1 MATATAPISHPAT
14 QRAVV
19 PELVLAAASEFAG
32 AAEFAPSRP
41 NPEVNEL
48 FAKALSAQKKG
59 NHTKAIARYT
69 EIIGLH
75 PQTAD
80 VYINRGAAYESA
92 GDHNLA
98 LQDLNTAVGLEPKF
112 MAYFNRASVYF
123 KQSEYERSIRDY
135 SAALEIDSKSARAYI
150 YRGQT
155 YSNLSLYDRAIRD
168 FNKALDLNPSSAIAH
183 TGIGIVHSSMGDHDN
198 AIKNYS
204 HALKID
210 RDYPFAYLNRGA
222 SYSAKGDRDRAV
234 MDFSKALE
242 LNPEYSDAYAIRG
255 LTLMGQGEYD
265 RALWDLNRALQ
276 LNPHDP
282 YAHAIRGSLY
292 LNKGDLVRAVRDFDE
307 ALTRTPDNNIAYNY
321 RGLAYEQ
328 KGDLARAM
336 QDYDQALSIRPDQ
349 TVFACRGIA
358 LLRLSRWDEAKSDLL
373 SARNMGM
380 DLVSV
385 FRADHGSV
393 AAFEEKHNLK
403 LPQDI
408 ADLVSVEEAPQP
420 AFTRESI
427 LDLFERIR
435 KSVPSDTWDELPT
448 DLVKNKKHYLYGH
461 PKVT

>member
-1 MATATAPISHPAT
+1 
-14 QRAVV
+14 
-19 PELVLAAASEFAG
+19 
-32 AAEFAPSRP
+32 
-41 NPEVNEL
+41 
-48 FAKALSAQKKG
+48 
-59 NHTKAIARYT
+59 
-69 EIIGLH
+69 
-75 PQTAD
+75 
-80 VYINRGAAYESA
+80 
-92 GDHNLA
+92 
-98 LQDLNTAVGLEPKF
+98 
-112 MAYFNRASVYF
+112 
-123 KQSEYERSIRDY
+123 
-135 SAALEIDSKSARAYI
+135 
-150 YRGQT
+150 
-155 YSNLSLYDRAIRD
+155 
-168 FNKALDLNPSSAIAH
+168 
-183 TGIGIVHSSMGDHDN
+183 
-198 AIKNYS
+198 
-204 HALKID
+204 
-210 RDYPFAYLNRGA
+210 
-222 SYSAKGDRDRAV
+222 

-276 LNPHDP
+276 LNPHHP
-282 YAHAIRGSLY
+282 YANAIRGSLY

-393 AAFEEKHNLK
+393 AAFEEKNNLK

-408 ADLVSVEEAPQP
+408 ANLVSVEEAPQP
-420 AFTRESI
+420 GLHTRVHPGPVRE
-427 LDLFERIR
+427 DQEVR
-435 KSVPSDTWDELPT
+435 PSDTWDELPPIWSRT
-448 DLVKNKKHYLYGH
+448 RNITFTAIRRKRSDANALRRLRPLGSRSCT
-461 PKVT
+461 PATRLMSGPRRLLPGWDPLQSLRPRWRWSRRSTTCREEASESGIWL

>member
-1 MATATAPISHPAT
+1 
-14 QRAVV
+14 
-19 PELVLAAASEFAG
+19 
-32 AAEFAPSRP
+32 
-41 NPEVNEL
+41 
-48 FAKALSAQKKG
+48 
-59 NHTKAIARYT
+59 
-69 EIIGLH
+69 
-75 PQTAD
+75 
-80 VYINRGAAYESA
+80 
-92 GDHNLA
+92 
-98 LQDLNTAVGLEPKF
+98 
-112 MAYFNRASVYF
+112 
-123 KQSEYERSIRDY
+123 
-135 SAALEIDSKSARAYI
+135 
-150 YRGQT
+150 
-155 YSNLSLYDRAIRD
+155 
-168 FNKALDLNPSSAIAH
+168 
-183 TGIGIVHSSMGDHDN
+183 MGDHDN

-222 SYSAKGDRDRAV
+222 SYSAKGDSDRAV

-276 LNPHDP
+276 LNPHHP
-282 YAHAIRGSLY
+282 YAHAMRGSLY
-292 LNKGDLVRAVRDFDE
+292 LNKGDLVRAIRDFDE